1 MRWMPTLAQHDSGR
15 THIDGSAPSKALGPI
30 SSILQELCDTA
41 PAEKFSLDWLLGS
54 LKTRS
59 FAVVTLMLSLV
70 SMAPG
75 ISIIAGLLMM
85 IPAGQMIAGRSTPAF
100 PKRVGAYTMPTAYL
114 VASIRRVLPVVGAIE
129 QIIRPRWT
137 MPPETTKRTVGI
149 VIALLAF
156 AVVFCPIPLSN
167 VVPAFTIALI
177 SIAYLEEDGLFL
189 SITLAI
195 AIVLLAIA
203 GIVIWQAVLGVQRIG
218 GLF

>member
-1 MRWMPTLAQHDSGR
+1 MRFSLPFAEQISGKPR
-15 THIDGSAPSKALGPI
+15 TDESAPAEALGPV
-30 SSILQELCDTA
+30 STILQQLRDTA
-41 PAEKFSLDWLLGS
+41 PPERFSLDWLLGS
-54 LKTRS
+54 LQTRS
-59 FAVVTLMLSLV
+59 FAVVTLMLGLV

-75 ISIIAGLLMM
+75 ISIIAGLLIM

-100 PKRVGAYTMPTAYL
+100 PRRVGAYTMPTGYL
-114 VASIRRVLPVVGAIE
+114 AASRRRVLPIVGAIE
-129 QIIRPRWT
+129 RIIRPRWA

-189 SITLAI
+189 SFTLAVGV
-195 AIVLLAIA
+195 ALLAIA
-203 GIVIWQAVLGVQRIG
+203 CVVVWQAVLGVQRIG
-218 GLF
+218 GVF